1 MARYEGVSVSVIRR
15 LPRYHRFLYDLLQ
28 KDIHRISSREL
39 AELMNLT
46 ASQIRQDLNAL
57 AVLASRATAT
67 MWTRCTRRSAT
78 SWGSTAG

>member
-46 ASQIRQDLNAL
+46 CLL
-57 AVLASRATAT
+57 Y
-67 MWTRCTRRSAT
+67 T
-78 SWGSTAG
+78 SDAADE

>member
-39 AELMNLT
+39 AELMKKMREAEKDT
-46 ASQIRQDLNAL
+46 QE
-57 AVLASRATAT
+57 
-67 MWTRCTRRSAT
+67 
-78 SWGSTAG
+78 